1 MNRETRPAG
10 GPPRLRAPART
21 AAAALAVLLAGCT
34 PVSSLEAESDAAE
47 PEPIAPA
54 RLEGVVFEGYV
65 QGVREIEV
73 RAASAEVDPSTRIA
87 LLTDVKISFE
97 DAQRGAIVV
106 HADGARLE
114 LASDDFVLLG
124 KVDGTTA
131 SGERFV
137 GEEVHYDAKAQ
148 KLRSDRPVRVYRQNM
163 SLVGDGMEIDIETR
177 RVTIEGRVR
186 TTVRSK

>member
-1 MNRETRPAG
+1 M
-10 GPPRLRAPART
+10 APA
-21 AAAALAVLLAGCT
+21 VL
-34 PVSSLEAESDAAE
+34 E
-47 PEPIAPA
+47 
-54 RLEGVVFEGYV
+54 RVVFEGYV
-65 QGVREIEV
+65 QGEREVEV
-73 RAASAEVDPSTRIA
+73 LAARAEVDPSTRIA

-97 DAQRGAIVV
+97 DARRGAIVV

-137 GEEVHYDAKAQ
+137 GEEVRYDAKAR

-163 SLVGDGMEIDIETR
+163 SLVGDGIEIDVETR
-177 RVTIEGRVR
+177 RVKIEGRVR